1 MLASYLWSR
10 GIVWTGNALTAVA
23 LPLMLFQLTGSAALA
38 GLLTALE
45 AVPYLVL
52 GLPVGALVDRWSPR
66 STLLVSSAA
75 SAAAAASVPVAA
87 ALAEV
92 TPIHLMVVAVATSVS
107 FVFFDAAS
115 FGAIPAIVGRDAIAS
130 ATARMMTIST
140 LIGIAGPPLGGLV
153 SAIAGGPVVL
163 LIDAL
168 TYVVGAVLLA
178 RIGVLAA
185 KPGLDRPRRGIRADI
200 VEGLRYIRSVP
211 VIRDLTLLGV
221 GNSLAAGAVS
231 GLLIVAAVRSLGLG
245 SDSPAV
251 GVLFG
256 AGAVG
261 ALAAS
266 WLIGPLQ
273 KRLGAGVITVGALLL
288 AAAAIGGW
296 ALSTS
301 FLAGCIALCLWQ
313 VGTTAVSLNG
323 IITRQTL
330 TPAALQGRVNTTARM
345 IAWGGQPL
353 GAGAA
358 GLLAEGIGVVPA
370 LLAAAAVSLVTAIIA
385 AALPVGRS
393 APLGSLA
400 A

>member
-1 MLASYLWSR
+1 MLATYLWSR

-52 GLPVGALVDRWSPR
+52 GLPVGALADRWSPR
-66 STLLVSSAA
+66 STLLASSAA
-75 SAAAAASVPVAA
+75 SALAAVSIPIA
-87 ALAEV
+87 ALVADV
-92 TPIHLMVVAVATSVS
+92 TPVHLMIVAVATSVS

-115 FGAIPAIVGRDAIAS
+115 FGAIPAIVGRDGIAS

-140 LIGIAGPPLGGLV
+140 LVGIAGPPLGGLV

-168 TYVVGAVLLA
+168 TYALGAVLLA
-178 RIGVLAA
+178 RIEVLDMTPA
-185 KPGLDRPRRGIRADI
+185 PNRPRRHIRADI

-211 VIRDLTLLGV
+211 VIRDLTVLGV

-231 GLLIVAAVRSLGLG
+231 GLLIVAAVRTLGLD
-245 SDSPAV
+245 SDSPSI

-266 WLIGPLQ
+266 WLVGPLQ
-273 KRLGAGVITVGALLL
+273 KRVGAGMITIGALLL
-288 AAAAIGGW
+288 AAAATCGW

-330 TPAALQGRVNTTARM
+330 TPSHLQGRVNTTARM
-345 IAWGGQPL
+345 IAWGGQPF

-358 GLLAEGIGVVPA
+358 GLLAQGIGVTPA
-370 LLAAAAVSLVTAIIA
+370 LLIAAGVSLVTAIA
-385 AALPVGRS
+385 ASFLPVARA
-393 APLGSLA
+393 APHSSPA
-400 A
+400 S